1 MKSKKITK
9 RIIEDNSIF
18 DELATEWWKPDG
30 SFRALHAFNFV
41 RIKFI
46 KDTLKKRSINSI
58 RNLKI
63 LDIGCGGGI
72 LCEPLARL
80 GAKVTGIDENKKAI
94 EAAKE
99 HSKKNKLKINY
110 KALSYDEIKLNEKFD
125 VILSME
131 VLEHIDDIGILISNS
146 KKLLKKNGIFIGST
160 INKTLSSYLLAIV
173 FAENILR
180 LVPKKTHIWSKF
192 IKTNRIKKELIL
204 NNFKN
209 INFQGVIYNPIN
221 KQWKTIKDCSV
232 NYMFASELND

>member
-18 DELATEWWKPDG
+18 DELATEWWKPNG

-94 EAAKE
+94 EAAKK

-110 KALSYDEIKLNEKFD
+110 KVLSYDEIKLNEKFD

-146 KKLLKKNGIFIGST
+146 KKLLKKNGIFLGST

-204 NNFKN
+204 NNFTN

-232 NYMFASELND
+232 NYMFASELNE

>member
-18 DELATEWWKPDG
+18 DELAKEWWKPDG

-94 EAAKE
+94 EAAKK

-110 KALSYDEIKLNEKFD
+110 KVLSYDEIKLNEKFD

-146 KKLLKKNGIFIGST
+146 KKLLKKNGIFLGST

-204 NNFKN
+204 NNFTN

-232 NYMFASELND
+232 NYMFASELNE

>member
-46 KDTLKKRSINSI
+46 KDTLKKKSINSI

-204 NNFKN
+204 NNFTN

-232 NYMFASELND
+232 NYMFASELNE

>member
-9 RIIEDNSIF
+9 RTIENNSIF
-18 DELATEWWKPDG
+18 DELATEWWEPNG
-30 SFRALHAFNFV
+30 SFKALHAFNFI

-46 KDTLKKRSINSI
+46 KDTLKKKSISSIN
-58 RNLKI
+58 NLKI

-94 EAAKE
+94 EVAKK
-99 HSKKNKLKINY
+99 HSKQNKLKINY
-110 KALSYDEIKLNEKFD
+110 KVSSYDEIKLDEKFD

-131 VLEHIDDIGILISNS
+131 VLEHIDDIGVLISNT
-146 KKLLKKNGIFIGST
+146 KKLLKGNGLFLGST
-160 INKTLSSYLLAIV
+160 INKTFSSYMLAIV

-192 IKTNRIKKELIL
+192 IKTNKIKKELLI

-209 INFQGVIYNPIN
+209 IDFQGVIFNPLN
-221 KQWKTIKDCSV
+221 KQWKTISNCSV
-232 NYMFASELND
+232 NYMFASELNE

>member
-46 KDTLKKRSINSI
+46 KDTLKKKSINSI

-146 KKLLKKNGIFIGST
+146 KKLLKKNGIFLGST

-180 LVPKKTHIWSKF
+180 LVPKKTHLWSKF

-204 NNFKN
+204 NNFTN

-232 NYMFASELND
+232 NYMFASELNE

>member
-94 EAAKE
+94 EAAKK

-110 KALSYDEIKLNEKFD
+110 KVLSYDEIKLNEKFD

-146 KKLLKKNGIFIGST
+146 KKLLKKNGIFLGST

-204 NNFKN
+204 NNFTN

-232 NYMFASELND
+232 NYMFASELNE

>member
-80 GAKVTGIDENKKAI
+80 GAKVTGID
-94 EAAKE
+94 
-99 HSKKNKLKINY
+99 
-110 KALSYDEIKLNEKFD
+110 
-125 VILSME
+125 
-131 VLEHIDDIGILISNS
+131 DIGILISNS

-204 NNFKN
+204 NNFTN

-232 NYMFASELND
+232 NYMFASELNE

>member
-146 KKLLKKNGIFIGST
+146 KKLLKKNGIFLGST

-180 LVPKKTHIWSKF
+180 LVPKKTHLWSKF

-204 NNFKN
+204 NNFTN

-232 NYMFASELND
+232 NYMFASELNE

>member
-146 KKLLKKNGIFIGST
+146 KKLLKKNGIFLGST

-204 NNFKN
+204 NNFTN

-232 NYMFASELND
+232 NYMFASELNE

>member
-46 KDTLKKRSINSI
+46 NDTLKKKSINSI

-146 KKLLKKNGIFIGST
+146 KKLLKKNGIFLGST

-204 NNFKN
+204 NNFTN

-232 NYMFASELND
+232 NYMFASELNE

>member
-46 KDTLKKRSINSI
+46 KDTLKKKSINSI

-146 KKLLKKNGIFIGST
+146 KKLLKKNGIFLGST

-204 NNFKN
+204 NNFTN

-232 NYMFASELND
+232 NYMFASELNE